1 MQVIVKMMG
10 SNFLL
15 RQYSNMYILEEPPVI
30 ALLAMLVNEAGGN
43 VSVLCPLEQPLAV
56 VFDTKVMVA
65 LWLPELREIQN
76 TLRRALL

>member
-15 RQYSNMYILEEPPVI
+15 RQHSSMYILEEPPVI

-65 LWLPELREIQN
+65 LWLPELCKIQI

>member
-1 MQVIVKMMG
+1 
-10 SNFLL
+10 
-15 RQYSNMYILEEPPVI
+15 MYILEEPPVI